1 MMSVDVVCAKI
12 DATIIEV
19 ATRIILGIFNGI
31 PIINDDG
38 TVIGVIT
45 RIDIYVLLKMEK
57 I

>member
-1 MMSVDVVCAKI
+1 MSVDVVCAKI

-19 ATRIILGIFNGI
+19 ATRIVLGIFNGI

-38 TVIGVIT
+38 TVIGIIT
-45 RIDIYVLLKMEK
+45 RINLYVLLKMEK